1 MRSIPP
7 RHRAALARRI
17 AAGLPLWA
25 AARGSAIPADDVS
38 GLMGEPEFRE
48 LIEAWAD
55 IFELDDEARKRRLLT
70 LASMILEDRLA
81 KGCDRTAWFV
91 SRQYHR
97 KHGPREAL
105 AKGFAQLLEME
116 KARGERFGKP
126 AEPVPAPAPPPTPVH
141 AAMAAAEVARKLR
154 GKPDPVDA
162 AAWRLAG
169 TLRRQM
175 LGEQVL
181 FAAAAPKPVEAILAA
196 AGNPAQAAP
205 AAQPQAQ
212 PKLNRAQRRR
222 QEKLK
227 KARPAKPAPPP
238 VATAPEAGDS
248 DAAFRERA
256 IKTFAATFAAAPPH
270 LRAALDRLTPQ
281 QRLAL
286 IDQCWPK
293 DEAFDESPQGP

>member
-25 AARGSAIPADDVS
+25 AARGSAIPAEDVS
-38 GLMGEPEFRE
+38 SLMGEPEFRE

-81 KGCDRTAWFV
+81 KGCDRTAWLV
-91 SRQYHR
+91 SRQYNR

-105 AKGFAQLLEME
+105 AKGFSQLLDME
-116 KARGERFGKP
+116 KARVARFGKP
-126 AEPVPAPAPPPTPVH
+126 TEPAPPPAPPPTPAH

-154 GKPDPVDA
+154 AQPDPVDA

-169 TLRRQM
+169 SLRRQM

-181 FAAAAPKPVEAILAA
+181 FAAAAPKPVEAIVAA
-196 AGNPAQAAP
+196 ANPTPAAAP
-205 AAQPQAQ
+205 QPQAQ

-227 KARPAKPAPPP
+227 KARPAKPVPQP
-238 VATAPEAGDS
+238 VAADTDADQS
-248 DAAFRERA
+248 DAAFRARA

-270 LRAALDRLTPQ
+270 LHAALDGLTPQ

-286 IDQCWPK
+286 IEQCWPE
-293 DEAFDESPQGP
+293 DEEFDASPQGP